1 VQTTPVIA
9 AAAINCTGR
18 ATYSYRRPLALDLKE
33 ASVAVIAQE
42 RPIATEL
49 VGRLAR
55 GVIGG
60 IVVGALFIGVTMWF
74 ADSTGGEAKGPLM
87 MISTIVLGEGAMTD
101 GTASAGVGALVHFV
115 LSALF
120 GVIFALAVPAF
131 RTNGTLLI
139 AGTAYGA
146 LLYVVNFLI
155 FARTLFPVLE
165 MANQPFEV
173 VVHVVFGTLLA
184 MAFLSSD
191 SRRGEPVLAL
201 AGRR

>member
-1 VQTTPVIA
+1 M
-9 AAAINCTGR
+9 
-18 ATYSYRRPLALDLKE
+18 
-33 ASVAVIAQE
+33 AVVAQE
-42 RPIATEL
+42 RTVTTDLA
-49 VGRLAR
+49 GRVAR
-55 GVIGG
+55 GVVGG
-60 IVVGALFIGVTMWF
+60 VVAGALFIAVTMWF

-87 MISTIVLGEGAMTD
+87 MISTIVLGKTAMAD
-101 GTASAGVGALVHFV
+101 GTASVGIGAIVHFA

-120 GVIFALAVPAF
+120 GALFALVAPRF

-155 FARTLFPVLE
+155 FARTLFPVLK

-173 VVHVVFGTLLA
+173 VVHLVFGTLLA

-191 SRRGEPVLAL
+191 SRRGEPVIAL
-201 AGRR
+201 DGTGGATR

>member
-1 VQTTPVIA
+1 M
-9 AAAINCTGR
+9 
-18 ATYSYRRPLALDLKE
+18 
-33 ASVAVIAQE
+33 AVVAQE
-42 RPIATEL
+42 RSVASVDL
-49 VGRLAR
+49 AGRLVR

-60 IVVGALFIGVTMWF
+60 VVVGTLFIAVTMWF

-87 MISTIVLGEGAMTD
+87 MISTITLGSGAMAD
-101 GTASAGVGALVHFV
+101 GTASVGVGAAVHFA

-120 GVIFALAVPAF
+120 GVLFALVAPAF

-139 AGTAYGA
+139 AGTAYGL
-146 LLYVVNFLI
+146 LLYVVNFLV

-173 VVHVVFGTLLA
+173 VVHIVFGTLLA

-201 AGRR
+201 TRRS